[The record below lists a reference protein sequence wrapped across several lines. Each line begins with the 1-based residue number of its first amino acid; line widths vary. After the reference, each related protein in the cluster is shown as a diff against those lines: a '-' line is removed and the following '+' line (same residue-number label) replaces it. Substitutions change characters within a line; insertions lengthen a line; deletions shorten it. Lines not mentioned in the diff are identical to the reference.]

1 MANRSETIRNRGKDF
16 FSTKTLYNGIYLAG
30 MAGSIMMGIGIVK
43 SNEEA
48 SKAGELWRSIPDKIV
63 AIDEPKTNVEG
74 VDTFRVKLI
83 KNPQSTE
90 DVSTL
95 LRASELD
102 MEADKWYLLGLAGLA
117 TLTPGAIVAIKDCF
131 NEAKEETNQ

>member
-1 MANRSETIRNRGKDF
+1 MANRSETIRSRGKDF

-30 MAGSIMMGIGIVK
+30 MAGSIMMGVGIVK
-43 SNEEA
+43 SNVEA
-48 SKAGELWRSIPDKIV
+48 SKAEELWKSIPDKIV

-83 KNPQSTE
+83 KDPQSTE

-102 MEADKWYLLGLAGLA
+102 READKWYLLGVAGWVTLA
-117 TLTPGAIVAIKDCF
+117 PGVIVAIKDYF
-131 NEAKEETNQ
+131 NEAKENTNL